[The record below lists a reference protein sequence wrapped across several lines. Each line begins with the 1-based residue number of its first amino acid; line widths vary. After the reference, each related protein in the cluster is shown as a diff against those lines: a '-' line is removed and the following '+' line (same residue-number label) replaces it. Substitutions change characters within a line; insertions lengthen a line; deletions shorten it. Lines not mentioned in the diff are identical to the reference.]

1 MWSSEKKANLL
12 IYRSANRRRSDSNG
26 GGRRIPKLPALHNPL
41 TDVAPSVLLG
51 LPEDMWLHIMQ
62 NNIDDVELCNEI
74 GRICSATQTRSAAT
88 LGSLC
93 QKDSTYDMLNRKMGL
108 YGDGGTLASMKTW
121 ALTDTTPL
129 AKHIVATKG
138 GSAKFTARR
147 LFKYVCLERKLVIHN
162 MNQYRRDPADNQKQ
176 KVYRLNIQTLLMYKS
191 PTWGAQAKWVV
202 SLHPLYAFEFIPG
215 SVTTQERHDS
225 LDLQPGLSYDDPV
238 RELARRSYIIIQSK
252 HENAAATWADIA
264 VPNWVEI
271 AKMALKNSPHNSQD
285 IFKHVPGW
293 IDHESGFQPFPPC
306 KGFGEIAKLAIKGD
320 LNNFQNVPGSTLNPE
335 KYATQPF
342 LAEPASN
349 YTELAKLAANYI
361 MLRHVPGSID
371 PRSGEQLR
379 PPIPDYYDIAEVHL
393 RRRGWSL
400 RYVPPDLP
408 GYAALAR
415 IAINEDFNAFKFVPT
430 NHKDYTEIAAY
441 RDERVAKDQ

>member
-1 MWSSEKKANLL
+1 MVSMEMEALL
-12 IYRSANRRRSDSNG
+12 AHRGALVHVDHSHRLERRASD
-26 GGRRIPKLPALHNPL
+26 RRIPKLPALHNPL

-62 NNIDDVELCNEI
+62 NIDDVELCNEI
-74 GRICSATQTRSAAT
+74 GRICSATQTT
-88 LGSLC
+88 PLGSLC

-129 AKHIVATKG
+129 AQHILATVG
-138 GSAKFTARR
+138 GSANFTARR
-147 LFKYVCLERKLVIHN
+147 LFEYVCLERKLVIHN
-162 MNQYRRDPADNQKQ
+162 MNEYRRDPADRQKQ
-176 KVYRLNIQTLLMYKS
+176 KDYRLNILTLLMYKS

-215 SVTTQERHDS
+215 SMTTQERHDS

-238 RELARRSYIIIQSK
+238 RERARKSYRIIRSK
-252 HENAAATWADIA
+252 RDNDAATWADIA

-271 AKMALKNSPHNSQD
+271 AKMAIKNSPFVFDN
-285 IFKHVPGW
+285 VPGW
-293 IDHESGFQPFPPC
+293 VDHDSGVQPFLPC
-306 KGFGEIAKLAIKGD
+306 EGFAEIAKLAIEGHP
-320 LNNFQNVPGSTLNPE
+320 NNFQNVPGSTVNPE
-335 KYATQPF
+335 MYATQPF
-342 LAEPASN
+342 LAEPVSN
-349 YTELAKLAANYI
+349 YTELAKLAANSPAIY

-393 RRRGWSL
+393 RKRGWSL

-408 GYAALAR
+408 GYAALAM
-415 IAINEDFNAFKFVPT
+415 IAINKDFNAFKFVPT